1 MKDKKTKVV
10 KAKSKKGKKKLS
22 KKTTK
27 KSADSVDDPAII
39 VIDDNL
45 EVDQEKEMEERK
57 AYLEEARSQDSG
69 DWLNIYP
76 FYWVIENMRALC
88 LITIKPGT
96 IDKVITLLV
105 KKRKIAKEI
114 LPVTG
119 RADVC
124 VLLNGSIDDI
134 NTTVM
139 DFKKINYIVS
149 TETLIEMEVDLG
161 W

>member
-1 MKDKKTKVV
+1 
-10 KAKSKKGKKKLS
+10 
-22 KKTTK
+22 
-27 KSADSVDDPAII
+27 
-39 VIDDNL
+39 
-45 EVDQEKEMEERK
+45 
-57 AYLEEARSQDSG
+57 
-69 DWLNIYP
+69 
-76 FYWVIENMRALC
+76 MRALC

-96 IDKVITLLV
+96 IDKVITSLI